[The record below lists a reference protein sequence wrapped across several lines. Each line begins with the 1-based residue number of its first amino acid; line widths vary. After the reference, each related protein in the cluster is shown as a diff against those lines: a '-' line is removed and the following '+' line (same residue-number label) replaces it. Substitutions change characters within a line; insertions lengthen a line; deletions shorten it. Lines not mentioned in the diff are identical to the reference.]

1 MPAIEISRAFLNFRK
16 LLMENLSP
24 ELEDLLASTF
34 KLRKILE
41 QVLPQEAIEY
51 IINLIAKDG
60 AHRKFLKLTEENEHE
75 ESDSNEVEEQN

>member
-1 MPAIEISRAFLNFRK
+1 M
-16 LLMENLSP
+16 MEKLSP

-60 AHRKFLKLTEENEHE
+60 AHRKFIKLTEENEHE
-75 ESDSNEVEEQN
+75 RAEDYEDKEQN